1 MHTTTNIFENSSYN
15 KMCKRWSNFQNR
27 MRVPILEIINIK
39 QDICDVGKLH
49 MKPALMCLRPHTT
62 FGGKFVF

>member
-1 MHTTTNIFENSSYN
+1 
-15 KMCKRWSNFQNR
+15 